1 MLVWRI
7 LGWTRQGAKVRSRV
21 FLGSIEAVAL
31 SGSKPWAVLT
41 TRALHVEMWK
51 PTAPSWQPTV
61 ATSTLEPPRT
71 VLGTGCRDVWT
82 AKILDIAGEIMKL
95 RRNSRF
101 TFPALIHDETTI
113 FSWSMGQST
122 NFNCCFFW
130 NPHCHGAMAPMA
142 HEDLP
147 GVREL
152 FETEIVPDAPRKTR
166 RRSRW
171 SYMNLLGG
179 FKHCVF
185 FFPFPWCL
193 PNGNHWVKK
202 KILFVLPK
210 KHDKTWESLVT

>member
-1 MLVWRI
+1 MNVAV
-7 LGWTRQGAKVRSRV
+7 LGRYKACWFEESWGGLGKVRSRV

-71 VLGTGCRDVWT
+71 VPGTGCRDVWT
-82 AKILDIAGEIMKL
+82 AKILGIGGEIMKL

-101 TFPALIHDETTI
+101 TFPALIHDETSI
-113 FSWSMGQST
+113 FSWSIGQST
-122 NFNCCFFW
+122 NFNGWFFL

-166 RRSRW
+166 HRSRW

-179 FKHCVF
+179 FKHCVLF
-185 FFPFPWCL
+185 FFPWCL
-193 PNGNHWVKK
+193 PMGIIWVKK
-202 KILFVLPK
+202 NECFFFTQ
-210 KHDKTWESLVT
+210 KTW